1 MEESTY
7 RDMSEGVHG
16 FESRNKRECFKEKEY
31 MQSLCLKKHLEFS
44 KLKKFD
50 VAGIMVSTWYMKL
63 ERKQEMESNKFSL
76 TYGSWF

>member
-1 MEESTY
+1 
-7 RDMSEGVHG
+7 MSQGIKKSVLKR
-16 FESRNKRECFKEKEY
+16 RNICKAFVPKR
-31 MQSLCLKKHLEFS
+31 HIEFS

-63 ERKQEMESNKFSL
+63 ERKAGDESNKFSL